1 MLDAVAVD
9 KTSQQNSLKNIM
21 KDISDIV
28 PTHSKKEIPKKL
40 EVGALDFE

>member
-1 MLDAVAVD
+1 MLDAAAVE
-9 KTSQQNSLKNIM
+9 KTSQQNSLKNLM
-21 KDISDIV
+21 KDIADIV